1 MSYARNVMKKFS
13 KTTIEELIKYVMEKA
28 NRCYDDDFPIVQ
40 IEFWISDFFD
50 KYEAEKNDN
59 MRKM

>member
-28 NRCYDDDFPIVQ
+28 NRCYDDDFLLH
-40 IEFWISDFFD
+40 
-50 KYEAEKNDN
+50 K
-59 MRKM
+59 